1 MEHRLLGDT
10 GISVSKIC
18 LGSMTWGEQN
28 SEADA
33 HQQLDYAVAN
43 GVNFIDT
50 AEMYLV
56 PPCRETYAT
65 TERYIGT
72 WLKQRGKRDDL
83 VLASKIAGP
92 TSANRLESYIRNGN
106 DFSRAQIL
114 AACEASL
121 SRLQTDY
128 LDLPIRCLLH
138 PYGDVTD

>member
-33 HQQLDYAVAN
+33 HQQLDYAVAH

-50 AEMYLV
+50 AEMYPV

-65 TERYIGT
+65 SA
-72 WLKQRGKRDDL
+72 RGSSNAANAMIWCWRAKSPVPLRPTAWK
-83 VLASKIAGP
+83 VISATVMIFPAPRFWPPAKPALAVCKPIIWIYTNCTGR
-92 TSANRLESYIRNGN
+92 SAKPIS
-106 DFSRAQIL
+106 S
-114 AACEASL
+114 AAWA
-121 SRLQTDY
+121 
-128 LDLPIRCLLH
+128 
-138 PYGDVTD
+138 